1 MSVYYNT
8 KGVAANVVQIDDNAP
23 SANKAYS
30 SAKAKELLDNLFA
43 QIQSLKDAN
52 KSIRD
57 IVGNYAELTAY
68 PVQDLTVGD
77 IINVLADE
85 TRDNANCYYRYDGD
99 NTWTYIGDVASYYTK
114 STFNAK
120 LNKKQ
125 WVLVSGQN
133 IKTVGGQSI
142 LGNGDLPLDVDSTT
156 FYPVGAIWQ
165 TATNFNPADLFG
177 GAWELIENRSL
188 LGAGNKYQLGAE
200 GGEDEVTLTVNQIPS
215 HNHEA
220 YPHKH
225 IIVAYSTPL
234 ANSSS
239 TTFANS
245 GCVAIPVARNVTSTY
260 SDSNYDGIDLY
271 KGSSRQFHG
280 DVDWIP
286 CYNGSTKITASV
298 TLGTYASGNLVEY
311 GEGQAHNNLPPVHK
325 IKIWKRVG

>member
-1 MSVYYNT
+1 MSVYYNN
-8 KGVAANVVQIDDNAP
+8 KGVAANIGQIDDNAP
-23 SANKAYS
+23 SANKVYS
-30 SAKAKELLDNLFA
+30 SAKAKEMLDNLLA

-57 IVGNYAELTAY
+57 IVGTYAELTAY
-68 PVQDLTVGD
+68 PTQDLAIGD

-85 TRDNANCYYRYDGD
+85 NRDNANCYYRYDGD
-99 NTWTYIGDVASYYTK
+99 GAWSYIGDVASYYTK
-114 STFNAK
+114 SKFNSL

-133 IKTVGGQSI
+133 IKTVFGQSI
-142 LGNGDLPLDVDSTT
+142 LGQGDLHIAADSTT

-188 LGAGNKYQLGAE
+188 IGAGNKYQLGVE
-200 GGEDEVTLTVNQIPS
+200 GGEDEVTLTINQMPS
-215 HNHEA
+215 HNHKA
-220 YPHKH
+220 YKHKH
-225 IIVAYSTPL
+225 AIIAYDTPL

-245 GCVAIPVARNVTSTY
+245 GSVAIPVAGAVSNIY
-260 SDSNYDGIDLY
+260 SDGNYDGIDLY
-271 KGSSRQFHG
+271 QGSSRQFHG

-298 TLGTYASGNLVEY
+298 TLSTLAGRNLSTI
-311 GEGQAHNNLPPVHK
+311 GGGQPHNNLPPVHK